1 MIYFNDKFL
10 DNKIQNYAIGIFN
23 KFKEGF
29 LIIIF
34 KIYLQIWIYEDDN
47 DKIKLV
53 FDMMNVQ
60 NEAIIRVFKDFV
72 DVLKEYGKTQLA
84 IELTKKAIWEK
95 QYE

>member
-1 MIYFNDKFL
+1 
-10 DNKIQNYAIGIFN
+10 
-23 KFKEGF
+23 
-29 LIIIF
+29 
-34 KIYLQIWIYEDDN
+34 
-47 DKIKLV
+47 
-53 FDMMNVQ
+53 MNVQ